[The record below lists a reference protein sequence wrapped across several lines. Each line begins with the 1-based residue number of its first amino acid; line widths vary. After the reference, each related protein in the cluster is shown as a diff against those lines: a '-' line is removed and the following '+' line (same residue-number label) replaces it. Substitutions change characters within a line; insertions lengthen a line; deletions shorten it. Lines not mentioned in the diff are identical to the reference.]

1 MILIKSSIEL
11 KQNSLTNFLLDFP
24 KLEITNSFIE
34 LIENFSFSKISS
46 FAFSTA
52 SELSSTLSKG
62 IDFGAIF
69 ARSGLATKFGINL
82 GNGVAM
88 IDEDYTGEYIVA
100 LHNDSCNPVAI
111 EKGDRIAQLVFLPYL
126 NVEFTEAEELDITD
140 RGDGGFGSTGK

>member
-1 MILIKSSIEL
+1 MFIGSLIKYIALEFELYTGINMILIKSSIEL

-69 ARSGLATKFGINL
+69 AKAR
-82 GNGVAM
+82 
-88 IDEDYTGEYIVA
+88 A
-100 LHNDSCNPVAI
+100 L
-111 EKGDRIAQLVFLPYL
+111 K
-126 NVEFTEAEELDITD
+126 VEWLSICFAE
-140 RGDGGFGSTGK
+140 